1 MTSLEQDMIYVNSV
15 IDVIKSSI
23 DGWLLKNTKYSM
35 HDNND
40 EINHRWNYFQIN
52 NYDEVCLIGFRN
64 HHFGISMIGRNK
76 IQINRQ
82 DDTVRLLDYFKGING
97 DVYNLCT
104 NLTEEEHFQNSLV
117 MHPKCQLELLLATKI
132 SEYLYHTPIPSLQI
146 ERYCLDEL
154 INDVKILKGGN
165 NDTI

>member
-1 MTSLEQDMIYVNSV
+1 MTSFEQDMIYVNSV

-23 DGWLLKNTKYSM
+23 DGLLLKNTKYSKNESKNIPM
-35 HDNND
+35 CD
-40 EINHRWNYFQIN
+40 YCQVK
-52 NYDEVCLIGFRN
+52 NYDEVCLIGFKN
-64 HHFGISMIGRNK
+64 LQFGTSMIGRNK

-82 DDTVRLLDYFKGING
+82 DDTVRLLDYGTVVYG
-97 DVYNLCT
+97 DDVYNLCT

-132 SEYLYHTPIPSLQI
+132 SEYLYHTPFPSLQI
-146 ERYCLDEL
+146 ERYYLDEL
-154 INDVKILKGGN
+154 INDVKILKGVN